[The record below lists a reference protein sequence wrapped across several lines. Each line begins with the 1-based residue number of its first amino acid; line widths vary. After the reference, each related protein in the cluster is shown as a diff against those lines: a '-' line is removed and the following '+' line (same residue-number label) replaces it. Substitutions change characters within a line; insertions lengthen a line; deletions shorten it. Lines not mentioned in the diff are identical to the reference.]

1 MRRSL
6 ACLAVLFGLA
16 FAPTAHAQTMI
27 PGGNVFG
34 TWTTAGSPYIVQGDV
49 TVPASTTLTIQSGV
63 QVQFESGDAQA
74 SGRDTGRTEIT
85 VNGTLEVQG
94 TAASPV
100 VMRARSGI
108 SAGTWYGIVVSS
120 TAAGA
125 DLDHVELRH
134 ARRALDVA
142 TPGTLTDVDDVLID
156 SCSETGLHVDG
167 GSSVFTR
174 VSITDCVSHGV
185 YVYDG

>member
-1 MRRSL
+1 M
-6 ACLAVLFGLA
+6 
-16 FAPTAHAQTMI
+16 
-27 PGGNVFG
+27 
-34 TWTTAGSPYIVQGDV
+34 
-49 TVPASTTLTIQSGV
+49 
-63 QVQFESGDAQA
+63 
-74 SGRDTGRTEIT
+74 
-85 VNGTLEVQG
+85 
-94 TAASPV
+94 
-100 VMRARSGI
+100 
-108 SAGTWYGIVVSS
+108 VSS

-185 YVYDG
+185 YVYDGTPTFDALVADNTRYGVFVRTPAGATIQNALIRDQALYGVYVSQNSS